1 MFHARICCLL
11 FVQVLCTGTRRRLA
25 SFAHHVHVNVIL
37 LLFCLSQVTCS
48 HSCSRFAV
56 LLSFRA
62 NVHYS
67 TRMLVRLALCL
78 GKCVRTC
85 NWCVVVVVFGAF
97 ACQLLF
103 WTCFLRLFAG
113 VCLLFACR
121 VRACACLLLPFQ
133 VSVVVVCLFVECFA
147 LALVRRLASN
157 RTTFTLTLS
166 FCCFVWHRSLAR
178 RVLLSFCC
186 CVPVSCKCHLSVLG
200 LLSHV
205 YLTLLCL
212 GSRTRSSAE
221 AFASI
226 VEID

>member
-1 MFHARICCLL
+1 MRGCGRVWRCRVSVVCCLARVWAQL
-11 FVQVLCTGTRRRLA
+11 TRIFLVVQ
-25 SFAHHVHVNVIL
+25 
-37 LLFCLSQVTCS
+37 
-48 HSCSRFAV
+48 
-56 LLSFRA
+56 
-62 NVHYS
+62 
-67 TRMLVRLALCL
+67 
-78 GKCVRTC
+78 
-85 NWCVVVVVFGAF
+85 
-97 ACQLLF
+97 
-103 WTCFLRLFAG
+103 
-113 VCLLFACR
+113 LLFACL
-121 VRACACLLLPFQ
+121 VRTCARACLLLPFQ

-221 AFASI
+221 AFGPFC
-226 VEID
+226 EFD

>member
-1 MFHARICCLL
+1 MSLCAISSKCHALARMFHARICCLL

-78 GKCVRTC
+78 GKCMRTC
-85 NWCVVVVVFGAF
+85 NWCVVVVVFGAV
-97 ACQLLF
+97 ACQLF
-103 WTCFLRLFAG
+103 D
-113 VCLLFACR
+113 
-121 VRACACLLLPFQ
+121 
-133 VSVVVVCLFVECFA
+133 
-147 LALVRRLASN
+147 
-157 RTTFTLTLS
+157 
-166 FCCFVWHRSLAR
+166 
-178 RVLLSFCC
+178 
-186 CVPVSCKCHLSVLG
+186 
-200 LLSHV
+200 